1 MENEEFENLLDKTK
15 SMNVHVFIG
24 KFTSREEAILYTEPC
39 WETEPDDSVSDEE
52 YSAWEDRNPTW
63 QMRSDLDCYLD
74 SDFIE
79 TIDGNK
85 FEYLQSVVKDSK
97 GLAVYEDELKQT
109 DSILVLIFDQA
120 IDFQKSEIKSTPK
133 LKYIGYYE
141 STI

>member
-1 MENEEFENLLDKTK
+1 M
-15 SMNVHVFIG
+15 SVHVFLG
-24 KFTSREEAILYTEPC
+24 QFKSREEAILYTEPR
-39 WETEPDDSVSDEE
+39 WEPEPDESVSDEE
-52 YSAWEDRNPTW
+52 YSAWEDQNPNW

-85 FEYLQSVVKDSK
+85 FEYLQGIVKDSSVIEK
-97 GLAVYEDELKQT
+97 YKDELNQT

-120 IDFQKSEIKSTPK
+120 IDFQKSEFKSTPK

-141 STI
+141 SSV